1 MISPSSDDLPH
12 GRRHRPRRRFLLVG
26 CVLAAALGVGLF
38 TTSIGSSG
46 ESGIP
51 HVGGHAPGFS
61 LPTVNG
67 HGTVGQQVGDG
78 SPTVILFFANWCS
91 ICHSELPALAKVVRT
106 QDRPRSALATIQ
118 VVGVDPLDSAGSARA
133 FAKDNGVTFPV
144 GLDSDGSV
152 IGSKYDFRGP
162 PYAVFIGSN
171 GTITAIKASTLTPDA
186 FLSAE
191 RQLIA
196 G

>member
-1 MISPSSDDLPH
+1 MIVPLSDDLPH
-12 GRRHRPRRRFLLVG
+12 GRAHRPRKRFLLVG
-26 CVLAAALGVGLF
+26 CVLAIALGVGLF
-38 TTSIGSSG
+38 TSLGSSG
-46 ESGIP
+46 KSGIP
-51 HVGGHAPGFS
+51 HVGGQAPVFS

-67 HGTVGQQVGDG
+67 SGTVGKQIGDG

-106 QDRPRSALATIQ
+106 QDRPRSALAKIQ
-118 VVGVDPLDSAGSARA
+118 IVGVDPLDSAGSARA

-162 PYAVFIGSN
+162 PYAVFIGSD
-171 GTITAIKASTLTPDA
+171 GTITAIRASTLTPDA

-191 RQLIA
+191 RQLVA
-196 G
+196 D